1 VAFSKNIILFI
12 SANVCVIYCL
22 LGQSPGL
29 HGYIYD
35 KETSEPL
42 IGASILLEGT
52 SFGSATDITGNY
64 HISGIPVG
72 TYNLQIGPQVRYQ
85 VFSTYRKE
93 LALIEKP
100 YAVGLKFG
108 LTKGF

>member
-1 VAFSKNIILFI
+1 MAFSKNIILFI

-52 SFGSATDITGNY
+52 SFGSATDITE
-64 HISGIPVG
+64 
-72 TYNLQIGPQVRYQ
+72 TTTFQ
-85 VFSTYRKE
+85 VFLWVLIIYRY
-93 LALIEKP
+93 LI
-100 YAVGLKFG
+100 
-108 LTKGF
+108 